1 MSTQTSFSTD
11 TDNNIDQIL
20 AKTMQELEAEY
31 DAMVREECEE
41 DQKFYSD
48 NEIIEFDECEC
59 P

>member
-1 MSTQTSFSTD
+1 MSTQTSFS